1 MNLDINSEKAEENG
15 MRVFK
20 EISGESTGKDME
32 QGHRS
37 VVVLF
42 CVPLFVHPSKHL
54 HLYLMLSKKS
64 KQKTNKQIFNE
75 NMLIFNRIQ

>member
-1 MNLDINSEKAEENG
+1 MNLDGNSEKAEENG

-20 EISGESTGKDME
+20 EMSGETMGKDME

-42 CVPLFVHPSKHL
+42 CVPLFVHMSKHL
-54 HLYLMLSKKS
+54 NLYLMLSKKS
-64 KQKTNKQIFNE
+64 NKKTC
-75 NMLIFNRIQ
+75 